1 MQEENNPNQLREEKV
16 SFPFAPIQ
24 FSNFQNVLPIFFSSS
39 CGKVFFPFCHTNKK
53 EVERRS
59 GRNML
64 RNVLRIKIHL
74 ASLSSSQGKEIHETF
89 TNVANICNR
98 FVQTSTE
105 RRLRVIFKL
114 ETLISFYISICLNSS
129 STFFF
134 LLH

>member
-16 SFPFAPIQ
+16 SFPSLQSNFPIFKMSCQ
-24 FSNFQNVLPIFFSSS
+24 FSSLRLAEKF
-39 CGKVFFPFCHTNKK
+39 FCHTNKK
-53 EVERRS
+53 EIGRS
-59 GRNML
+59 GGRNML

-74 ASLSSSQGKEIHETF
+74 ASLSSSQEKEIHETF
-89 TNVANICNR
+89 TNVAKICNR

-129 STFFF
+129 STFF
-134 LLH
+134 LLCH